1 MTTSSIQAFVI
12 TKAMAT
18 LIREGAAAT
27 ATATDSKKKAAA
39 DIAQKGGR
47 GHMFSLNGVKA
58 GQISKETWTNLQATV
73 AAGLFAN
80 KKDSFALWAM
90 DSKLA
95 NKEGKQQER
104 NELVGLVGTYVRD
117 FGKMI
122 ETAFRKQFPEAAKAE
137 ADKAE
142 ADKAEAEAETKGVA
156 ITGADLRKRL
166 IALIA
171 DVAAAEVKDREHILA
186 SLNQAEGRM
195 ASW

>member
-1 MTTSSIQAFVI
+1 MTTSNVKAFVI

-18 LIREGAAAT
+18 MIREGAAASAS
-27 ATATDSKKKAAA
+27 ATEIKKKAAA
-39 DIAQKGGR
+39 DIARLGGR
-47 GHMFSLNGVKA
+47 GAMFSLAGVKS
-58 GQISKETWTNLQATV
+58 GQISKETWVSLQATV

-104 NELVGLVGTYVRD
+104 NKLVGLVGTYVRD

-122 ETAFRKQFPEAAKAE
+122 DTAFREHFPEAAALEAKAE
-137 ADKAE
+137 AKAE
-142 ADKAEAEAETKGVA
+142 AKDAPV
-156 ITGADLRKRL
+156 TGADLRKRL
-166 IALIA
+166 IDLIA
-171 DVAAAEVKDREHILA
+171 DVAASEVKDREHILA

-195 ASW
+195 SAW

>member
-1 MTTSSIQAFVI
+1 MTTSNVQAFVI

-18 LIREGAAAT
+18 MIREGAAAT
-27 ATATDSKKKAAA
+27 ASATEIKKKAAA

-47 GHMFSLNGVKA
+47 GAMFSLAGVKS
-58 GQISKETWTNLQATV
+58 GQISKETWVSLQATV

-104 NELVGLVGTYVRD
+104 NKLVGLVGTYVRD

-122 ETAFRKQFPEAAKAE
+122 DTAFREHFPEAAALEAE
-137 ADKAE
+137 ADE
-142 ADKAEAEAETKGVA
+142 AEAEAKDAPV
-156 ITGADLRKRL
+156 TGAELRKRL
-166 IALIA
+166 IDLIA
-171 DVAAAEVKDREHILA
+171 DVAASEVKDREHILA

-195 ASW
+195 SAW

>member
-1 MTTSSIQAFVI
+1 MTTSTVQAFVI

-47 GHMFSLNGVKA
+47 GAMFSLNGVKA
-58 GQISKETWTNLQATV
+58 GQISKETWVTLQATV

-95 NKEGKQQER
+95 NKAGKQQER

-122 ETAFRKQFPEAAKAE
+122 ETAFRNQFPEAAKAE

-142 ADKAEAEAETKGVA
+142 ADKAEAEAKAAPV
-156 ITGADLRKRL
+156 TGADLRKRL
-166 IALIA
+166 LDLIA
-171 DVAAAEVKDREHILA
+171 DVAASEVKDREHILA
-186 SLNQAEGRM
+186 DLNCAEGRM
-195 ASW
+195 SAW